1 MTANAAQAEAWNG
14 DEGRHFVAERSR
26 YQRMG
31 EHHIRAL
38 LQAAAIDVTDATLD
52 IGCGCGETTLRAAQ
66 AAARGRAVGV
76 DLSTPMLA
84 EARRL
89 AQERGVGNVAFVEAD
104 AQTYPFP
111 PSEFDVAI
119 SSFGLMFFDDPAA
132 AFTNLVT
139 ALRPGGR
146 LAFLCYQDV
155 SRNEF
160 LTVPLAAIATHLA
173 PPQIAGPKQP
183 GGFSLADPHR
193 VTALLTGAGLTG
205 VEITPVNEPRWMGTD
220 VDDVVNFYARVP
232 AVRSLIAGADE
243 HIITAVL
250 EELRSAVRPHQGPEG
265 VILQSA
271 AWLVTAHR

>member
-14 DEGRHFVAERSR
+14 DEGRHLVAERGR

-31 EHHIRAL
+31 EHLIRAL
-38 LQAAAIDVTDATLD
+38 LQAAAIDMTDVVLD
-52 IGCGCGETTLRAAQ
+52 IGCGCGETTLRSAQ
-66 AAARGRAVGV
+66 AAARGRVVGV
-76 DLSTPMLA
+76 DLSAPMLA

-119 SSFGLMFFDDPAA
+119 SSLGLMFFGDPTA

-146 LAFLCYQDV
+146 LAFVCWQDV
-155 SRNEF
+155 SRNEW
-160 LTVPLAAIATHLA
+160 LTVPLAAIATRLA
-173 PPQIAGPKQP
+173 PPQIPGTNQP
-183 GGFSLADPHR
+183 GFSLADPHR

-205 VEITPVNEPRWMGTD
+205 VEITPLNEPRWMGTD
-220 VDDVVNFYARVP
+220 VDDVVSFYAAVP
-232 AVRSLIAGADE
+232 AVRSMIAGAEE
-243 HIITAVL
+243 HIIAAVL
-250 EELRSAVRPHQGPEG
+250 EELRSAVRPHQGREG
-265 VILQSA
+265 VIMQSA